1 MRFVAGSQLIRRNET
16 ELDALFL
23 AFNMA
28 VARTEPF
35 SKEWKDAM
43 LSVDNIISERKR
55 RASLPA
61 PRPF

>member
-1 MRFVAGSQLIRRNET
+1 MRLAAGSQLIRRSET

-28 VARTEPF
+28 VARTTPF
-35 SKEWKDAM
+35 SAEWKDAM

-55 RASLPA
+55 RAALPA
-61 PRPF
+61 PKPF

>member
-1 MRFVAGSQLIRRNET
+1 MRLAAGSQLTRRSKT

-28 VARTEPF
+28 VARTKPF
-35 SKEWKDAM
+35 SKEWKDAT

-55 RASLPA
+55 RAALPA
-61 PRPF
+61 PKPF

>member
-1 MRFVAGSQLIRRNET
+1 MKFVAGSQLIRRSEA

-23 AFNMA
+23 AFNQT
-28 VARTEPF
+28 VARTTPF
-35 SKEWKDAM
+35 SEEWKDAV

-55 RASLPA
+55 RAGLPA